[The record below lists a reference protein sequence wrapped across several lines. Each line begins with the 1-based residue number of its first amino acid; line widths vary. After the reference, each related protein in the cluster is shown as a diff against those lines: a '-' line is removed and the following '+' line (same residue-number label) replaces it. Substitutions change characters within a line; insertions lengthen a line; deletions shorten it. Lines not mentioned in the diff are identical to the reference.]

1 MIQGTACGLEVVVS
15 RCCYLLFVN
24 YQPAPAN
31 TGNVC
36 LSRHPMFILGCVLVR
51 ATFVVSGAHH
61 LMILLA
67 MKAYFRGTPQDYFT
81 SLKNNMH
88 LNGAI

>member
-1 MIQGTACGLEVVVS
+1 
-15 RCCYLLFVN
+15 
-24 YQPAPAN
+24 
-31 TGNVC
+31 
-36 LSRHPMFILGCVLVR
+36 MFILGCVLVR